1 MDTSPGPQHLP
12 VEHTELKRVRLGL
25 GDPPPRNSVLQ
36 AAPLLPTNRYFLFM
50 RQLGLG
56 FGEGLEEFFPSQ
68 GWVGESLR
76 TA

>member
-1 MDTSPGPQHLP
+1 
-12 VEHTELKRVRLGL
+12 
-25 GDPPPRNSVLQ
+25 
-36 AAPLLPTNRYFLFM
+36 M